1 MKDTKNQEGPQVG
14 SEPDQA
20 VVRGRPGRR
29 SLEDRL
35 NAAMELLSGK
45 ASVDQVA
52 RRYGVQPETVEGW
65 RESALAGVDLALLTG
80 GRSERE
86 RELEKQAAELR
97 DALGGATVE
106 RAVAL
111 NAVEEWKKQTRPS
124 RPRRSSR

>member
-1 MKDTKNQEGPQVG
+1 MKDEKNQEGPQG
-14 SEPDQA
+14 HNEPDQA

-29 SLEDRL
+29 SLEDRR
-35 NAAMELLSGK
+35 NAVMELLSGK

-65 RESALAGVDLALLTG
+65 RTSALAGVDLALLTG

-86 RELEKQAAELR
+86 RELEKQVAELR
-97 DALGGATVE
+97 EALGRATVE

-111 NAVEEWKKQTRPS
+111 KAVEEWKNQTRPS
-124 RPRRSSR
+124 RPGRSRR